1 MRSYT
6 ATLTAALWLGLHA
19 TWGNAQDSAATASG
33 ACPTVDSVV
42 RGSLKPHSYLLGRY
56 DAVAD
61 STHLEGGGTEPRIH
75 VDLRLDF
82 KGDTSAMPAV
92 GILDVLL
99 SDPYFETARLA
110 PDTTKLI
117 LLVDDSLRVRTYI
130 AGRMY
135 RRMDPYPI
143 TIQGALSPMGFV
155 ALLNSSRAR
164 LVYGA
169 DTIPLSPE
177 VIEGLN
183 RLGTALSCAPTGIPK
198 TP

>member
-1 MRSYT
+1 VRLHLVT
-6 ATLTAALWLGLHA
+6 FAAALWLGLHPA
-19 TWGNAQDSAATASG
+19 ESQAQDSASG
-33 ACPTVDSVV
+33 GSAACPTVDSVV

-56 DAVAD
+56 DAAAD
-61 STHLEGGGTEPRIH
+61 TTHLEGGGTEPKIH

-82 KGDTSAMPAV
+82 KGAQSALPQV

-99 SDPYFETARLA
+99 GDPYVESARLA
-110 PDTTKLI
+110 PDTTRLI
-117 LLVDDSLRVRTYI
+117 LLIDDSLRVRSYI

-143 TIQGALSPMGFV
+143 TIQGALSPTGF
-155 ALLNSSRAR
+155 ALLLNATRAS

-177 VIEGLN
+177 VVEGLN
-183 RLGTALSCAPTGIPK
+183 RLGMALQCAPTGIPR